1 MNYWRQVFN
10 VLFQDLVLKMPDFPF
25 CALLLLRLVFVTD
38 AREVTVSNL
47 VCLLDFSEA
56 LQKKSCKITTVVSN
70 YIGSP
75 TLWQLGNLTS
85 G

>member
-56 LQKKSCKITTVVSN
+56 LQKSHARSLLSYQI
-70 YIGSP
+70 IGSP